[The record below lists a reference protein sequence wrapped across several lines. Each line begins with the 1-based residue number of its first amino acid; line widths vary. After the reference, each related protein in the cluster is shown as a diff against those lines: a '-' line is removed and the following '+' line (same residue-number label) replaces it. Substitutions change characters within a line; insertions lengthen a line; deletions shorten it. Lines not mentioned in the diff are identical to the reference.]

1 MPQILPVLHVLEPS
15 PTPTIFLAL
24 ELVSFFGDF
33 PGQPLP
39 YFSLPLSLSFLVP
52 SLTLDAI
59 FFFSPDYV
67 LLYFVPVLFLHL
79 LILERSIPKEV
90 PYLSEANTD
99 VFIGAMI

>member
-1 MPQILPVLHVLEPS
+1 ML
-15 PTPTIFLAL
+15 F
-24 ELVSFFGDF
+24 
-33 PGQPLP
+33 
-39 YFSLPLSLSFLVP
+39 
-52 SLTLDAI
+52 

-67 LLYFVPVLFLHL
+67 LLYFVPVLFLDL